1 MPKSSAPRKSA
12 KSKPILREVLE
23 RAASVDRRRRAQIEN
38 QKLAIDRL
46 LEAMNDNAPVD
57 QAIRREMTVLREG
70 AAELKAQRDEALE
83 ALKELVGVVGRISA
97 TGELPHELDDALS
110 DAQTLLGAVTG

>member
-1 MPKSSAPRKSA
+1 MEK
-12 KSKPILREVLE
+12 
-23 RAASVDRRRRAQIEN
+23 AASVDRRRRAQIEN

-46 LEAMNDNAPVD
+46 LEAMNDNTPVD

-83 ALKELVGVVGRISA
+83 RVQELEARLLDISGRVVSA
-97 TGELPHELDDALS
+97 AEKAE
-110 DAQTLLGAVTG
+110 GAPAG